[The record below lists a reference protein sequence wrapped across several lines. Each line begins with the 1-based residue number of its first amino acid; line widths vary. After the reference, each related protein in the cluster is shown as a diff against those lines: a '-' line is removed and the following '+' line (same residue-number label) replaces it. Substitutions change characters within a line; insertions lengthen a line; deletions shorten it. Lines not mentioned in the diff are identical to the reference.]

1 MGGEGGG
8 LVPEGGVVPG
18 AGVGGGGGRE
28 PADKLSRGQR
38 FTSHLPL
45 VSTLAP
51 GLRLCDSR
59 LQGLLGL
66 SLLLHGL
73 RVGVLG
79 SDHLQLPDL
88 PPVVESCHHQEHGGR
103 QEAAQEQ
110 TTHSWSMHFHF
121 GNYVNPS
128 LSSLVNS
135 IFLDSI

>member
-1 MGGEGGG
+1 M
-8 LVPEGGVVPG
+8 
-18 AGVGGGGGRE
+18 
-28 PADKLSRGQR
+28 

-66 SLLLHGL
+66 SLLLYGL

-88 PPVVESCHHQEHGGR
+88 PPVVESCHHQEHGGGE
-103 QEAAQEQ
+103 EAAQEQ